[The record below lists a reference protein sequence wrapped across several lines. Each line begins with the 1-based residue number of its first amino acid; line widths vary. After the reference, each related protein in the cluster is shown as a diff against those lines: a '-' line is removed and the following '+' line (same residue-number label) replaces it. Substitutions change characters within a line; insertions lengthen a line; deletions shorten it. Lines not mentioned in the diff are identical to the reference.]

1 MANNVD
7 LDDMILEIISDLRK
21 DRGHALNFLQDL
33 EASLGTKNEHVT
45 LGPIAV
51 QYLGKAQKS
60 ADQMI
65 KLIEILK
72 KYAEEED
79 DFGDFS
85 GMLAENSDETSGGA
99 LSKKKDFDF
108 SSDSMKSI
116 LDGDEGTEEEEE

>member
-1 MANNVD
+1 MAKNVD
-7 LDDMILEIISDLRK
+7 IDDMIIEIISDLRK
-21 DRGHALNFLQDL
+21 DRGHALNFLKDL
-33 EASLGTKNEHVT
+33 EASLATKNEHVT

-79 DFGDFS
+79 DFGDLS
-85 GMLAENSDETSGGA
+85 NLISENSDESSG
-99 LSKKKDFDF
+99 LKNKKDFDF
-108 SSDSMKSI
+108 SSDDVKSL
-116 LDGDEGTEEEEE
+116 LDEQEEE

>member
-1 MANNVD
+1 MAKNVD

-85 GMLAENSDETSGGA
+85 GILSENSDESDGG
-99 LSKKKDFDF
+99 LTSKKKDFDF
-108 SSDSMKSI
+108 SSENVKSL
-116 LDGDEGTEEEEE
+116 LDEEEIEEEEE

>member
-1 MANNVD
+1 MAKNVD

-21 DRGHALNFLQDL
+21 DRGHALNFLKDL

-65 KLIEILK
+65 KLIEVLK
-72 KYAEEED
+72 KYKEEED
-79 DFGDFS
+79 EFADLS
-85 GMLAENSDETSGGA
+85 MMMSENSDESEGA
-99 LSKKKDFDF
+99 FGSKKDFDF
-108 SSDSMKSI
+108 ASDDVKSI
-116 LDGDEGTEEEEE
+116 LDDEPEEES